1 MFTFHP
7 GPLDFRLSPGIPML
21 WGQPPSPLLLL
32 PSPPLKPAARGH
44 SVLISSGH

>member
-1 MFTFHP
+1 MFTLLPPWPPGFQAVFRHP
-7 GPLDFRLSPGIPML
+7 YA
-21 WGQPPSPLLLL
+21 SPLLLL